1 MGRTQAVYY
10 RDRYRRQP
18 VREAL
23 LALPDAHRTAILR
36 QIVNL
41 NGHDAANPPPA
52 FPATSHVSG
61 GLRELRCHAG
71 RHAYRLLYR
80 RSGNLIVLLHVFPKA
95 ERAIPPAE
103 IRIAERRWADLRDR
117 MEPGR
122 RGPRPLGGDAP

>member
-10 RDRYRRQP
+10 RDRDRREP

-23 LALPDAHRTAILR
+23 LALPEAHRTALLR
-36 QIVNL
+36 QIDHL
-41 NGHDAANPPPA
+41 NGIDPTDPPPA
-52 FPATSHVSG
+52 FPVTSHVG
-61 GLRELRCHAG
+61 DGLRELRCHAG

-80 RSGNLIVLLHVFPKA
+80 RSGNLIVLLNLFAKA

-103 IRIAERRWADLRDR
+103 IRLAERRWSDLRRR
-117 MEPGR
+117 MGPGP